1 MCRPVHMKCVT
12 FEKIIQK
19 VRGKN
24 FIWVKEVSGGAM
36 RELGERQEKRKKAEH
51 FLRLIKMWGIGFQ
64 DYNFAQKVETPFR
77 PVRLKRAVQFSL
89 FTVHIIK
96 NTFVVQ

>member
-1 MCRPVHMKCVT
+1 MKCVT
-12 FEKIIQK
+12 FKKIIQK

-51 FLRLIKMWGIGFQ
+51 FLRLIKNVGNLR
-64 DYNFAQKVETPFR
+64 DYNFAQT
-77 PVRLKRAVQFSL
+77 KRAVQFSL